1 MFHACLWCA
10 IDNLAAK
17 NHMSCSG
24 MARRSGLDAT
34 VFNKSK
40 RYSRAGKP
48 HYPSMKSV
56 EKVLTATGTSMVDFA
71 EMIADASRRIENQS
85 KQ

>member
-1 MFHACLWCA
+1 MFHACLWTA

-17 NHMSCSG
+17 NHLSCSG

-34 VFNKSK
+34 AFNKSK
-40 RYSRAGKP
+40 RYSRTGKP

-71 EMIADASRRIENQS
+71 EMIVDASRNVDRES
-85 KQ
+85 E

>member
-71 EMIADASRRIENQS
+71 EMIAEASRRIENQS